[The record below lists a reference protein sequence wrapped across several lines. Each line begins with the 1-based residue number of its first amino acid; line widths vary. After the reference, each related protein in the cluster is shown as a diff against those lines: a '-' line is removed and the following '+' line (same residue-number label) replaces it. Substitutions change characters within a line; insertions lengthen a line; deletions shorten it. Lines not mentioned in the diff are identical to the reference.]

1 MEHREQKCNMYHEDD
16 IDFGGT
22 ESIQNA
28 KHLLSTMSAF
38 EELERNIRNMEITTG
53 NYLCLKYFIPCSL
66 RYGNIQNS

>member
-38 EELERNIRNMEITTG
+38 EELERNIRNMEIIS
-53 NYLCLKYFIPCSL
+53 CSYFHISYIPF
-66 RYGNIQNS
+66 